1 MMKLRSFAHTDVG
14 LVRPENED
22 SFLCNDTHQLYA
34 VADGIGGLPSG
45 AQASQLTV
53 AALEKLFTSH
63 GAGHKLNYPRIL
75 SEVNDQVFRLGRVL
89 SPQFGIGSTLTFA
102 HVTGVKLN
110 IGHVGDSCALRLR
123 SKHLEQLTRDHTIET
138 EMQDRAARGEPMAL
152 LMENRNALTR
162 CIGQPPPL
170 EAECTSHTLLPH
182 DRYLL
187 CSDGISRFVNVV
199 EIADILATATEP
211 EAAARLLVQRAN
223 ELGGLDNSTAVVLFF
238 D

>member
-1 MMKLRSFAHTDVG
+1 MKLRSSALTDVG
-14 LVRPENED
+14 RVRPENED
-22 SFLCNDTHQLYA
+22 SFLCNDAHRLYA

-45 AQASQLTV
+45 AQASQLSV
-53 AALEKLFTSH
+53 AALEKLFTSLPEGQKPDYH
-63 GAGHKLNYPRIL
+63 QIL
-75 SEVNDQVFRLGRVL
+75 GEINEQVFNLGRLL

-102 HVTGVKLN
+102 HLSGVKLH

-123 SKHLEQLTRDHTIET
+123 AKGLDQLTTDHTVEN
-138 EMQDRAARGEPMAL
+138 ELRERAARGEPMAM

-170 EAECTSHTLLPH
+170 HGQYVAHTVLPH

-187 CSDGISRFVNVV
+187 ASDGISRFVTFP
-199 EIADILATATEP
+199 EIQEIMQQAAEP
-211 EAAARLLVQRAN
+211 ASAARRLIDLAN
-223 ELGGLDNSTAVVLFF
+223 ERGGLDNSTAVVLFF

>member
-1 MMKLRSFAHTDVG
+1 MKLSTYALTDVG
-14 LVRPENED
+14 HVRPENED
-22 SFLCNDTHQLYA
+22 SFLRNESLLLYA

-53 AALEKLFTSH
+53 AALHKCIAGLSNGEKPDYH
-63 GAGHKLNYPRIL
+63 QIL
-75 SEVNDQVFRLGRVL
+75 GEINQQVFNLGRVL
-89 SPQFGIGSTLTFA
+89 SPQYGIGSTLTFA
-102 HVTGVKLN
+102 HLDGVKLH

-123 SKHLEQLTRDHTIET
+123 AKALEQLTSDHTVEN
-138 EMQDRAARGEPMAL
+138 ELKERAARGESMAL

-170 EAECTSHTLLPH
+170 KGDCHVHTVLPH

-187 CSDGISRFVNVV
+187 ASDGISRFVTMP
-199 EIADILATATEP
+199 EIQEILQQASDPTQ
-211 EAAARLLVQRAN
+211 AAQRLIDCAN
-223 ELGGLDNSTAVVLFF
+223 ERGGLDNSTAVVLFF